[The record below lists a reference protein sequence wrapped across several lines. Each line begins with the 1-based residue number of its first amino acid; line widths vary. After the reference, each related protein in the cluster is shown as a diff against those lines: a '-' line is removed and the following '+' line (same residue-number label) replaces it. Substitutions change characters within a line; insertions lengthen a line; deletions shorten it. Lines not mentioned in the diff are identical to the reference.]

1 MEIPNQTIHDLINSY
16 NQSKGVYMRPLNLI
30 IFDPLKDDFLAS
42 VRDEKHMISRSWCS
56 NPSQAKCFKKKQL
69 ALDVIRNMI
78 VNTDRVILLAQLSD
92 IGNQYTV
99 VFLSQFS
106 FVEGKLIESEVEEKY
121 ANGT

>member
-1 MEIPNQTIHDLINSY
+1 MEIPNQTIHNLINSY
-16 NQSKGVYMRPLNLI
+16 TQSKGVYMRPLNLI

-92 IGNQYTV
+92 TGNQYKV

-121 ANGT
+121 ANGI

>member
-42 VRDEKHMISRSWCS
+42 VRDDKHMISRSWCS

-92 IGNQYTV
+92 TGNQYKV

-121 ANGT
+121 ANGI